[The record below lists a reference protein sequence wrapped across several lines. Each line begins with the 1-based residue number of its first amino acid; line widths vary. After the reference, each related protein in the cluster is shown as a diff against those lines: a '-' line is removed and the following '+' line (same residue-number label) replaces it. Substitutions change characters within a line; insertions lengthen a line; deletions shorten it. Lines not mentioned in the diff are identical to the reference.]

1 MNLKDSVG
9 SANERECTRIREK
22 VQVGCSGVAT
32 YRMSGL
38 MVFDLVNIRVYLR
51 SFAD

>member
-1 MNLKDSVG
+1 MNLKYLIG

-22 VQVGCSGVAT
+22 VQVAVQRRCHV
-32 YRMSGL
+32 
-38 MVFDLVNIRVYLR
+38 VFDLVNIRVYLR